1 MYDIMASWNKTGDR
15 DDLMA
20 RGSRSEGLPDG
31 TGQRGLWRLMLRLPA
46 VRGQLQVLV
55 PRTDSLGDLCEAY
68 EDASV
73 TLERLRSMPGE
84 ENCPRIREYETICAE
99 IESEVIQ
106 YCLEH
111 RSGVPQ

>member
-1 MYDIMASWNKTGDR
+1 MYDTMATSNKTGDWN
-15 DDLMA
+15 DLMT
-20 RGSRSEGLPDG
+20 RGSRSEGLPEG

-55 PRTDSLGDLCEAY
+55 PRTEALSDLCEAY
-68 EDASV
+68 EDANV
-73 TLERLRSMPGE
+73 TLERLRNMPGE
-84 ENCPRIREYETICAE
+84 DNCPRVREYETICTE

-111 RSGVPQ
+111 RSAVPH

>member
-1 MYDIMASWNKTGDR
+1 MVLSNKTGDR

-20 RGSRSEGLPDG
+20 RGSRIEGLTEG

-46 VRGQLQVLV
+46 VRGQLQILV

-73 TLERLRSMPGE
+73 TLERLRSMQGE
-84 ENCPRIREYETICAE
+84 DNCPRVREYETICAE

-111 RSGVPQ
+111 RAGVPQ